1 MLMNLWLLQ
10 EVNTKWQSIW
20 VRKCISAKRCLT
32 AQIRS
37 SQELALTVLICR
49 PLVDVSIPPLSSQK
63 HQDRHRTPQSQETEH
78 RHILPWDQPQWQSP
92 LGVSL
97 KPGANHHLTTINK
110 QCLQPCTNHQ
120 KLILASRVKAT
131 LLITTTHTCPWVTT
145 ALVPLTPVK
154 QLNVIPVA
162 GDSPSE
168 LRGFPWGDR
177 AGRWGAGGVWGMKML
192 TETLGHVHGL
202 PLNPGKQ
209 TFSLEDARWK
219 FVKLHYSRLFRGSR
233 EGYHPWRSWKLRKFL
248 LGNLS
253 HDSRT
258 KVPRYC
264 LLSFLAPGPR
274 NPPGSFTAADFS
286 SCAFC
291 PSFLRSLFI
300 GNCWIVFSCFFWP
313 SLEWRVFNSHLGLPQ
328 MLQINK

>member
-1 MLMNLWLLQ
+1 MYQYLLSQ
-10 EVNTKWQSIW
+10 IRNTK
-20 VRKCISAKRCLT
+20 T
-32 AQIRS
+32 G
-37 SQELALTVLICR
+37 
-49 PLVDVSIPPLSSQK
+49 
-63 HQDRHRTPQSQETEH
+63 TEH
-78 RHILPWDQPQWQSP
+78 LGARRPNTGTFCHEISP
-92 LGVSL
+92 NGKALWGVSL

-168 LRGFPWGDR
+168 LRGFPWGDQ

-233 EGYHPWRSWKLRKFL
+233 EGYHPWRSWTLRKFL

-258 KVPRYC
+258 KVPRYV
-264 LLSFLAPGPR
+264 S
-274 NPPGSFTAADFS
+274 
-286 SCAFC
+286 C
-291 PSFLRSLFI
+291 PSSLLGPETRPGASPLRTSAAAPFAPVFYGVSSLAI
-300 GNCWIVFSCFFWP
+300 A
-313 SLEWRVFNSHLGLPQ
+313 E
-328 MLQINK
+328 